1 VSPLASVNMAIHRI
15 NRYPWSTMV
24 RIIALARARL
34 PNYVAI
40 LWLLRPVLLQAHVTL
55 NFSAPAS
62 HGPQHELSSVCSTA
76 WRPQVYSI
84 ATPPLPRSLHG
95 RSLHLRS
102 RHRRSLHRRSLGRS
116 RCCPLAMPPIPMNAA
131 DPDDAARSIAA
142 TSSLYCRRSLYC
154 RSHHRHSLSLAS
166 PSLSLH
172 FFACAGQRAAC
183 AMRAADACSRSQYT
197 RAGARTT
204 SSRSTATRSAA
215 DRSSADRSSLATV
228 ARSSTVARST

>member
-1 VSPLASVNMAIHRI
+1 
-15 NRYPWSTMV
+15 MV

-142 TSSLYCRRSLYC
+142 TRSIAAARSIAGRTTVTRYHSLRRRS
-154 RSHHRHSLSLAS
+154 RST
-166 PSLSLH
+166 
-172 FFACAGQRAAC
+172 FACAGQRAAC